1 MSEKGVGSGRRE
13 VKKRILVTKYNE
25 NINLTYFGQY
35 LVINSV

>member
-13 VKKRILVTKYNE
+13 VEKKILVMKYNE